1 MQVCVDDLRA
11 PAAAVAEPAATARH
25 IVSAT
30 DCKKGLEMMA
40 QTPAPLPAAQPLTH
54 ELRFASLFH
63 PGRGVVVPC
72 SESGR
77 VDLDRLTERL
87 RLAYLG
93 ARAMVGREYAY
104 PTVQRAH

>member
-1 MQVCVDDLRA
+1 MNAQSLD
-11 PAAAVAEPAATARH
+11 PSTAAH
-25 IVSAT
+25 
-30 DCKKGLEMMA
+30 A
-40 QTPAPLPAAQPLTH
+40 QTH

-72 SESGR
+72 SESGN

-93 ARAMVGREYAY
+93 ARAMIGREYGY
-104 PTVQRAH
+104 PTVRRSH